1 MNHELDAQ
9 FPKSHGFLTVYT
21 AVIIRDHVEAP
32 MTGTCIQKKWKNKK
46 QGLEC
51 DTKSHLQVIQPFPS
65 VCREEKGQTVPKV
78 VTPMVNMVGA
88 DSRHYQ

>member
-1 MNHELDAQ
+1 
-9 FPKSHGFLTVYT
+9 
-21 AVIIRDHVEAP
+21 
-32 MTGTCIQKKWKNKK
+32 MTGTCLERKWRNKN
-46 QGLEC
+46 QGLEY

-65 VCREEKGQTVPKV
+65 LLCREEKGQTASKV